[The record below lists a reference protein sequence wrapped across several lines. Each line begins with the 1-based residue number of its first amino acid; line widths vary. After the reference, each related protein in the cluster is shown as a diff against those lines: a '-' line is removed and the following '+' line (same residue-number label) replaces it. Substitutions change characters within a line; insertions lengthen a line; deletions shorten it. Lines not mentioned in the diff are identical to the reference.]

1 MHIRQK
7 ASQGLVRILIADD
20 DPTTLRLVSHAVKA
34 LGHEP
39 TTASDGAEALQKF
52 LAEWFPVI
60 ITDWEMPELN
70 GIDLCR
76 QVRGADLPIYTYI
89 LFLTSRTEKQHLI
102 EALAAGADDF
112 VSKPFNPHELQ
123 ARLGAADRIV
133 NLEADLRHANENL
146 TLANQRLLKMSRLDP
161 LMEIG
166 NRLDFEERISA
177 LHQRAVKG
185 ACDYGLVMC
194 DVDNFKLHNDKYG
207 HQNGDQVLRNIAAAI
222 RESLRASDSAFR
234 YGGEEVLLFL
244 SGQNLHGAV
253 AAAERVR
260 RSVEEQEFRSG
271 ELKEKMKVTI
281 SCGVASYPVN
291 AQLDRDWRGIVEQA
305 DIALYEAKA
314 RGRNRVVAAQADFTG
329 RAKFRGA
336 ATLDENSGTPR
347 ADPAPG
353 RDPVPSETV

>member
-1 MHIRQK
+1 M
-7 ASQGLVRILIADD
+7 RILIVDD
-20 DPTTLRLVSHAVKA
+20 DPTTLRLVSHAVQI

-39 TTASDGAEALQKF
+39 VTASDGVEALEMF
-52 LAEWFPVI
+52 LADWFPVI

-70 GIDLCR
+70 GIELCR

-123 ARLGAADRIV
+123 ARLGAAGRIV
-133 NLEADLRHANENL
+133 SLEADLRQANENL
-146 TLANQRLLKMSRLDP
+146 TLANQRLLKTSRLDP

-177 LHQRAVKG
+177 LHQSAVNG
-185 ACDYGLVMC
+185 ASDYGLVMC

-207 HQNGDQVLRNIAAAI
+207 HQNGDQVLRNIAEAI
-222 RESLRASDSAFR
+222 RKSLRDRDAAFR
-234 YGGEEVLLFL
+234 YGGEEILLFL
-244 SGQNLHGAV
+244 RDQNLHGTV

-271 ELKEKMKVTI
+271 EPKEKMRVTI

-291 AQLDRDWRGIVEQA
+291 AQPGRDWRGIVEQA

-314 RGRNRVVAAQADFTG
+314 RGRNCVVAARADLTG
-329 RAKFRGA
+329 RAEFRGA
-336 ATLDENSGTPR
+336 NTREKSSDSPFPDQPSNPKLI
-347 ADPAPG
+347 
-353 RDPVPSETV
+353 PSETA